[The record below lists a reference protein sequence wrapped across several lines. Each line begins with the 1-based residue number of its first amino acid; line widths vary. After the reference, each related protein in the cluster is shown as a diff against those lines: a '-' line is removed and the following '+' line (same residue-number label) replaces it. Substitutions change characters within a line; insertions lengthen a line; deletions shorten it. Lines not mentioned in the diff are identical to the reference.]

1 MGGGD
6 TDDVGFLDGI
16 PRDGCKAVGV
26 LLFDD
31 PFLPFI
37 SDNVD
42 GGLLL
47 DDEISVWGML
57 S

>member
-26 LLFDD
+26 LLLDD

-37 SDNVD
+37 SDNV
-42 GGLLL
+42 GVGLLL
-47 DDEISVWGML
+47 VEEMSVCGML